1 MTNLP
6 DNTVMPFEI
15 KPLGVRGRIVRLG
28 GVVDDILHKHD
39 YPAPVSALLAEAV
52 ALTAMLGASLK
63 FDGKFI
69 LQTNSDG
76 PVDLLV
82 ADFSS
87 PGGIRGYARFDAGK
101 VAELKSPTPQA
112 LLGKGYLAM
121 TIDQGLGM
129 ERYQGIVSLGGV
141 TLTEAA
147 LGYFQQSE
155 QIPTR
160 LRLAAGALAQ
170 RGARPEAWRAGAVM
184 VQHLP
189 RDGGV
194 SPLPLHSGDVPEG
207 KEEIVVEDDHWVKAR
222 LLLDTVEDHE
232 LLDPM
237 LTPEELLYR
246 LYHEDGV
253 TVYPAVTLERHCTC
267 SRDKVGDLLK
277 SFSDDDRAHM
287 KTNGIIDVTCEFC
300 STHYQFAPEEVEP
313 EARPQ

>member
-1 MTNLP
+1 MTDLP

-87 PGGIRGYARFDAGK
+87 PGGIRGYARFDAGA
-101 VAELKSPTPQA
+101 VARLKTPTPQA
-112 LLGKGYLAM
+112 LLGKGHLAM
-121 TIDQGLGM
+121 TIDQGQGM
-129 ERYQGIVSLGGV
+129 ERYQGIVTLGGV

-160 LRLAAGALAQ
+160 LRLAANPLAKISTHGI
-170 RGARPEAWRAGAVM
+170 RAWTRTPSEPPEAVANPSRPAPIANQGSN
-184 VQHLP
+184 P
-189 RDGGV
+189 
-194 SPLPLHSGDVPEG
+194 STS
-207 KEEIVVEDDHWVKAR
+207 
-222 LLLDTVEDHE
+222 
-232 LLDPM
+232 DPSSI
-237 LTPEELLYR
+237 P
-246 LYHEDGV
+246 
-253 TVYPAVTLERHCTC
+253 PAVSFRPSARETHGSLHRT
-267 SRDKVGDLLK
+267 SR
-277 SFSDDDRAHM
+277 
-287 KTNGIIDVTCEFC
+287 T
-300 STHYQFAPEEVEP
+300 
-313 EARPQ
+313 

>member
-1 MTNLP
+1 MTDLP

-28 GVVDDILHKHD
+28 NVVDDILHKHD

-87 PGGIRGYARFDAGK
+87 PAGIRGYARFDSGQ
-101 VAELKSPTPQA
+101 VAKLKQPTPQA
-112 LLGKGYLAM
+112 LLGKGHLAM
-121 TIDQGLGM
+121 TIDQGQGM
-129 ERYQGIVSLGGV
+129 ERYQGIVALGGV

-160 LRLAAGALAQ
+160 LKLAAGVLAQ
-170 RGARPEAWRAGAVM
+170 RGNRPEAWRAGAIM

-189 RDGGV
+189 RDGGI
-194 SPLPLHSGDVPEG
+194 SPLPVHSGDAPEG
-207 KEEIVVEDDHWVKAR
+207 HEDKIVEDDHWVKAR

-253 TVYPAVTLERHCTC
+253 TVYPAVTLNRHCTC
-267 SRDKVGDLLK
+267 SRAKIGDLLK
-277 SFSDDDRAHM
+277 SFSDDDRQAM

-313 EARPQ
+313 AA

>member
-1 MTNLP
+1 MTDKP
-6 DNTVMPFEI
+6 DNLVMPFEV

-28 GVVDDILHKHD
+28 DVVDDIIHRHD
-39 YPAPVSALLAEAV
+39 YPQPVSALLAEAV

-82 ADFSS
+82 ADYAS
-87 PGGIRGYARFDAGK
+87 PGKIRGYARFDAEIVGSMK
-101 VAELKSPTPQA
+101 DPTPQA
-112 LLGKGYLAM
+112 LLGKGHLAM
-121 TIDQGLGM
+121 TIDQGLGA
-129 ERYQGIVSLGGV
+129 ERYQGIVALGGV

-147 LGYFQQSE
+147 LGYFVQSE

-160 LRLAAGALAQ
+160 LKLAAGPLLA
-170 RGARPEAWRAGAVM
+170 RGGKSEKWRAGAIM

-189 RDGGV
+189 REGGM
-194 SPLPLHSGDVPEG
+194 SPMPLSSGDAPEG
-207 KEEIVVEDDHWVKAR
+207 SQETVSEDDNWVKAR
-222 LLLDTVEDHE
+222 LLLDTAEDHE

-237 LTPEELLYR
+237 LSPEELLYR

-267 SRDKVGDLLK
+267 SREKIGELLR
-277 SFSDDDRAHM
+277 SFSEDDRNAM
-287 KTNGIIDVTCEFC
+287 LKDGEIGVTCEFC
-300 STHYQFAPEEVEP
+300 STRYRFQPEEVAA
-313 EARPQ
+313 EA

>member
-1 MTNLP
+1 MTELP

-39 YPAPVSALLAEAV
+39 YPPPVSALLAEAV

-87 PGGIRGYARFDAGK
+87 PAGIRGYARFDADM
-101 VAELKSPTPQA
+101 VAKLKQPTPEA
-112 LLGKGYLAM
+112 LLGKGHLAM
-121 TIDQGLGM
+121 TIDQGQGM
-129 ERYQGIVSLGGV
+129 ERYQGIVALGGIN
-141 TLTEAA
+141 LTEAA

-160 LRLAAGALAQ
+160 LKLAAGVLARLGQ
-170 RGARPEAWRAGAVM
+170 RQEAWRAGAIM

-189 RDGGV
+189 RAGGI
-194 SPLPLHSGDVPEG
+194 SPLPVHSGDAPEG
-207 KEEIVVEDDHWVKAR
+207 QEEKIVEDDHWVKAK

-232 LLDPM
+232 LLDPTV
-237 LTPEELLYR
+237 TPEELLYR

-253 TVYPAVTLERHCTC
+253 TVYRPVKLERHCTC
-267 SRDKVGDLLK
+267 SRDKIGELLK
-277 SFSDDDRAHM
+277 SFSEDDREAM
-287 KTNGIIDVTCEFC
+287 KRDGVIDVTCEFC
-300 STHYQFAPEEVEP
+300 STHYRFAPEEVEP
-313 EARPQ
+313 AE

>member
-1 MTNLP
+1 MIELP

-28 GVVDDILHKHD
+28 HVVDDILHKHD

-87 PGGIRGYARFDAGK
+87 PGGIRGYARFDAGMI
-101 VAELKSPTPQA
+101 ARLKAPTPQA
-112 LLGKGYLAM
+112 LLGKGHLAM
-121 TIDQGLGM
+121 TIDQGQGM
-129 ERYQGIVSLGGV
+129 ERYQGIVALGGV
-141 TLTEAA
+141 TLSEAA

-170 RGARPEAWRAGAVM
+170 RGTRPEAWRAGAIM

-189 RDGGV
+189 RDGGI
-194 SPLPLHSGDVPEG
+194 SPQPFHSGDAPQGHDEH
-207 KEEIVVEDDHWVKAR
+207 VVEDDHWVKAR

-253 TVYPAVTLERHCTC
+253 TVYRPVTLERHCTC
-267 SRDKVGDLLK
+267 SREKIGDLLK
-277 SFSDDDRAHM
+277 SFSDDDRAAM
-287 KTNGIIDVTCEFC
+287 MTDGVIDVTCEFC
-300 STHYQFAPEEVEP
+300 STHYRFAPEEVEP
-313 EARPQ
+313 AA

>member
-1 MTNLP
+1 MTEKP
-6 DNTVMPFEI
+6 DNIVMPFEI

-28 GVVDDILHKHD
+28 SVVDDILHKHD
-39 YPAPVSALLAEAV
+39 YPPPVSALLAEAV

-101 VAELKSPTPQA
+101 VAGLEQPTAQA
-112 LLGKGYLAM
+112 LLGKGHLAM
-121 TIDQGLGM
+121 TIDQGQGM
-129 ERYQGIVSLGGV
+129 ERYQGIVALGNV
-141 TLTEAA
+141 NLTEAA

-170 RGARPEAWRAGAVM
+170 WGKRREAWRAGAVM

-189 RDGGV
+189 RDGGI
-194 SPLPLHSGDVPEG
+194 SPLPVHSGDAPEG
-207 KEEIVVEDDHWVKAR
+207 HEETVVEDDHWVKAR

-232 LLDPM
+232 LLDPT
-237 LTPEELLYR
+237 LTPEEILYR

-253 TVYPAVTLERHCTC
+253 TVYRPVTLERHCTC
-267 SRDKVGDLLK
+267 SRDKIGDLLR
-277 SFSDDDRAHM
+277 SFSPDDRAAM
-287 KTNGIIDVTCEFC
+287 SAGGIIDVTCEFC
-300 STHYQFAPEEVEP
+300 STHYRFAPEEVEP
-313 EARPQ
+313 AA

>member
-1 MTNLP
+1 MTDKP
-6 DNTVMPFEI
+6 DNLVMPFEV

-28 GVVDDILHKHD
+28 DVVDDIIHRHD
-39 YPAPVSALLAEAV
+39 YPQAVSALLAEAV

-82 ADFSS
+82 ADYAS
-87 PGGIRGYARFDAGK
+87 PGKIRGYARFDTAM
-101 VAELKSPTPQA
+101 VRSLKDPTPQA
-112 LLGKGYLAM
+112 LLGKGHLAM
-121 TIDQGLGM
+121 TIDQGLGA
-129 ERYQGIVSLGGV
+129 ERYQGIVALGGV

-147 LGYFQQSE
+147 LGYFAQSE

-160 LRLAAGALAQ
+160 LKLAAGPLLA
-170 RGARPEAWRAGAVM
+170 RGGKPEKWRAGAIM

-189 RDGGV
+189 REGGM
-194 SPLPLHSGDVPEG
+194 SPMPFSSGDAPEG
-207 KEEIVVEDDHWVKAR
+207 AQETVSEDDNWVKAR
-222 LLLDTVEDHE
+222 LLLDTAEDHE

-237 LTPEELLYR
+237 LSPEELLYR

-267 SRDKVGDLLK
+267 SREKIGELLR
-277 SFSDDDRAHM
+277 SFSADDRNAM
-287 KTNGIIDVTCEFC
+287 LKDGEIGVTCEFC
-300 STHYQFAPEEVEP
+300 STRYRFQPEEVAA
-313 EARPQ
+313 EA